1 MTRHVADVAVI
12 GAGTAG
18 LAAER
23 HARRQGATTRLIDP
37 EFAGTTCATVGCMP
51 SKLLIAA
58 ADAAH
63 GASDADRFGIHA
75 RVEVRGAEVLGRVRR
90 MRDDFARG
98 VRRSIADLPDGTCLR
113 ARARFDAPG
122 VLALDT
128 GDTVEARAIVIATG
142 AAPDLPGPY
151 RAVSDRVLTNRTIFE
166 LDDLP
171 ASLGVIGAGPLG
183 LELAQAMHRLGVQ
196 VELFDSGDTL
206 AGLPPETSRALYAIL
221 SDGFPIHLDCKPK
234 PAPHPDGVELTWNGH
249 TARFER
255 VLVAAG
261 RPPSLNALELENTDL
276 DLDDHGTPIF
286 DPDTLQCGA
295 APVFI
300 AGDANHDRPLLH
312 EASDEGT
319 VAGCNAAT
327 WPDVSASPRKT
338 PLAIAFTRP
347 EAATIGTIPDPDDD
361 THVTGTADYGDQGR
375 AKVMGQA
382 HGLLRLHARA
392 TDGRLTGASLCAPGG
407 EHLAHLLAWTIQQGL
422 TASDVLDLPFYHP
435 TLAEGLQTALR
446 DICRQTERSKPW
458 HRDDD
463 PRPGSHGGP
472 SGT

>member
-23 HARRQGATTRLIDP
+23 HARGQGAQTRLIDP
-37 EFAGTTCATVGCMP
+37 AFAGTTCATVGCMP

-63 GASDADRFGIHA
+63 GAADADRFGIHA
-75 RVEVRGAEVLGRVRR
+75 KVQVNGPEVFDRVRR

-98 VRRSIADLPDGTCLR
+98 VRQSIADLPDGTCLK

-122 VLALDT
+122 ILALDT
-128 GDTVEARAIVIATG
+128 GDIIEARAIVIATG
-142 AAPDLPGPY
+142 AAPNLPGPY

-166 LDDLP
+166 LDELP
-171 ASLGVIGAGPLG
+171 NSLGVIGAGPLG
-183 LELAQAMHRLGVQ
+183 LELAQAMHRLGVE
-196 VELFDSGDTL
+196 VEVFDSGESL
-206 AGLPPETSRALYAIL
+206 AGLPPETSRALYATL
-221 SDGFPIHLDCKPK
+221 SDSFPIHLNCKPD
-234 PAPHPDGVELTWNGH
+234 PAPHPDGVELSWPGH

-255 VLVAAG
+255 ILVAAG
-261 RPPSLNALELENTDL
+261 RPPSLDALELENADL

-286 DPDTLQCGA
+286 DPRTLQCGD

-319 VAGCNAAT
+319 IAGSNAAT
-327 WPDVSASPRKT
+327 WPDVAQSPRKI
-338 PLAIAFTRP
+338 PLSISFTRP

-361 THVTGTADYGDQGR
+361 SHVTGTADYADQGR
-375 AKVMGQA
+375 AKVIGQA
-382 HGLLRLHARA
+382 HGLLRLHAT
-392 TDGRLTGASLCAPGG
+392 TDGQLTGASLCAPGG
-407 EHLAHLLAWTIQQGL
+407 EHLAHMLAWAIQCGL
-422 TASDVLDLPFYHP
+422 TAPEVLDLPFYHP
-435 TLAEGLQTALR
+435 TLAEGLQPALR
-446 DICRQTERSKPW
+446 DICRQTERTKPW

-463 PRPGSHGGP
+463 PRPGSDGGAP
-472 SGT
+472 DA